1 MALFQR
7 NSLLVFFV
15 ISSFLL
21 LWNGNYPKLI
31 DAFDIK
37 KVSPIAD
44 WVWLGALTSSSIR
57 INVGL
62 NTTASLR
69 HNANIQILVES
80 VHDDNDDIQIFSR
93 KYLAIKEI
101 LLDPPIYYHKV
112 KDGTMMENRIV
123 HFHLRDL
130 PYPKTKYRFQ
140 VQWHEAMTDNNEELI
155 TLKEGFFR
163 SAEIEGD
170 YWNFTFAFS
179 SCMNSRSE
187 GYVFDHMNMNNDNKP
202 DIFVHL
208 GDLHYDNINEHNIT
222 KYRWS
227 MWNALARTDAGKSM
241 LTTQIPMAYMY
252 DDHDF
257 NDNNCDKY
265 APGKHSALQTY
276 REFVPHYPLSSITTN
291 DNDNPIHQSFLL
303 GDVLFILTDLQS
315 QRSPENQKDDHQK
328 SILGTQQKQWFRE
341 LLQESSKFS
350 LIVWCS
356 TTPWIDDERKW
367 GNYATERDE
376 IISMMQN
383 YGLSNKFIIISGDA
397 HMIAVDNGTYSYGHI
412 PVFQAAALGRNG
424 KIKGGPFSHGVFPGI
439 GQYGTIQI
447 NHTLHGKV
455 CLQFTGHRV
464 LSKDDH
470 MIVQTYNTC
479 TQESLHPDSLYIPPP
494 IYMRK
499 LQRIVKRI
507 KKAYK
512 RFMKRNQKKYPALK
526 SVEAVMSSVIFSMVL
541 ILSIIAL
548 TCRIF
553 WNNLR
558 HKKVK
563 KKKD

>member
-1 MALFQR
+1 M
-7 NSLLVFFV
+7 VFLYRSRLILFV
-15 ISSFLL
+15 ISSLL
-21 LWNGNYPKLI
+21 VLWNGNYANGI
-31 DAFDIK
+31 DLLDKNNVF
-37 KVSPIAD
+37 PNAD

-62 NTTASLR
+62 NITESIR
-69 HNANIQILVES
+69 QSANIQVLVES
-80 VHDDNDDIQIFSR
+80 VHHDNDDVQTFTR

-101 LLDPPIYYHKV
+101 LLDPPIYYDKG
-112 KDGTMMENRIV
+112 KDGTMMENRIF

-130 PYPKTKYRFQ
+130 PYPKTNYRYQ
-140 VQWHEAMTDNNEELI
+140 IQWYESMTDNYDELVI
-155 TLKEGFFR
+155 LKEGFFQ
-163 SAEIEGD
+163 SAEVEGNN
-170 YWNFTFAFS
+170 WNFTFAFS
-179 SCMNSRSE
+179 SCMNAKSE
-187 GYVFDHMNMNNDNKP
+187 GYVFDHMNTNNDNKP

-208 GDLHYDNINEHNIT
+208 GDLHYDNINEDNIT

-227 MWNALARTDAGKSM
+227 MWNALARTNAGKSM
-241 LTTQIPMAYMY
+241 LHTQIPMAYMY

-257 NDNNCDKY
+257 NDNNCDKF

-291 DNDNPIHQSFLL
+291 DYDNPIHQSFLL

-315 QRSPENQKDDHQK
+315 QRSPEKQKDDNQK

-341 LLQESSKFS
+341 LLHESSKFS
-350 LIVWCS
+350 LVVWCS

-376 IISMMQN
+376 IISMIKN
-383 YGLSNKFIIISGDA
+383 YGLTSKFIIISGDA
-397 HMIAVDNGTYSYGHI
+397 HMIAVDNGTYSYGNI

-447 NHTLHGKV
+447 NHTLNGQI

-464 LSKDDH
+464 LSKDNY

-499 LQRIVKRI
+499 LQRIVKRV
-507 KKAYK
+507 KKGYK
-512 RFMKRNQKKYPALK
+512 RFMKRIQKTYPAVK
-526 SVEAVMSSVIFSMVL
+526 SMEAVTHIVPF
-541 ILSIIAL
+541 SIIVLVSTIAL
-548 TCRIF
+548 SCRVL
-553 WNNLR
+553 WRYLCH
-558 HKKVK
+558 HKAK
-563 KKKD
+563 KKQD

>member
-112 KDGTMMENRIV
+112 KDGTMMENRIF

-140 VQWHEAMTDNNEELI
+140 IQWYKPMTDNDEELI

-179 SCMNSRSE
+179 SCMNARSE
-187 GYVFDHMNMNNDNKP
+187 GYVFAHMNMNNDNKP

-479 TQESLHPDSLYIPPP
+479 TQE
-494 IYMRK
+494 
-499 LQRIVKRI
+499 
-507 KKAYK
+507 
-512 RFMKRNQKKYPALK
+512 
-526 SVEAVMSSVIFSMVL
+526 
-541 ILSIIAL
+541 
-548 TCRIF
+548 
-553 WNNLR
+553 
-558 HKKVK
+558 
-563 KKKD
+563 